1 NDNSLMAGK
10 EVFQLLQD
18 KVFIL
23 SVDEALKYRDFL
35 WRFSGSET
43 NNPGSQVSPYSKGY
57 YLRTPQDGG
66 LTDFWY
72 GDGIYAVSLAD
83 GNIQPVS
90 VKETSYGIRPAMAI
104 PQG

>member
-1 NDNSLMAGK
+1 MAMK
-10 EVFQLLQD
+10 EMFQLLQD

-23 SVDEALKYRDFL
+23 SLDEALKYRDVL
-35 WRFSGSET
+35 WRFNGSEI
-43 NNPGSQVSPYSKGY
+43 NNPLTQVSAYSKGY

-66 LTDFWY
+66 LNDFLY
-72 GDGIYAVSLAD
+72 GDGIYVVSLVD

-90 VKETSYGIRPAMAI
+90 VNETSFGIRPAMAI